1 MPNIRTR
8 FVAEGEKEYRQAL
21 KDINSGL
28 GILNAESKKLQEQ
41 FKGNEDSLEALT
53 ATNENLDQIVLS
65 LSDKL
70 DLQKK
75 RLSELSQAYGE
86 SDDRTQRMRKAVVET
101 ETALLKQ
108 QHALDENTKALDD
121 FGEGEDDAADKA
133 QGLGDALNDIGG
145 KFGVSLP
152 KEMTN
157 TLNGMLNLDAQTLV
171 LAGSFAAVAAA
182 VVEAEKA
189 LISMTIESAA
199 YADEILTQSVV
210 TGLSTEALQEYQYAA
225 ELVDVSL
232 DTLTSSQTKM
242 IKSMDAARRGSKEQ
256 AEAFDKLGISVQNAD
271 GTLRDAQDVFG
282 DAIDALGAIS
292 NETERDAIAMT
303 IFGRSARDLNPL
315 IKAGSDGLRELTQE
329 AHDVGYVMG
338 EEALDALGAVDD
350 QLQRMNRSGEALKN
364 QIAVGMA
371 PAVENLMKKGTDLF
385 VRLQEAAEG
394 SGILEVFG
402 ALLDV
407 VSALEPLFDVLF
419 GTAEDGVPVLQTLLL
434 TVLVLS
440 IERAF
445 AIMTAK
451 GTGSLTKFVVN
462 VKNALAAN
470 DLAKAQELCDK
481 QKGSVGSVVTSALKK
496 YAEMENN
503 NELTKEQKLASIQ
516 KEVEEA
522 TALELPTLEMNL
534 AVIATMTTLGTLIG
548 LLGTVLGMIR
558 SFAALATATGA
569 PDSVA
574 LSTGISEAL
583 VNTAFGI
590 ATGACAVISYN
601 FFTSKIDKLTYAID
615 EVGFSIVQSYAA
627 NHSK

>member
-1 MPNIRTR
+1 MPNVRTR

-21 KDINSGL
+21 KEINSGL
-28 GILNAESKKLQEQ
+28 SVLSAESKKLQEQ
-41 FKGNEDSLEALT
+41 YKGNEKSLEALT

-133 QGLGDALNDIGG
+133 KGLGDALNDIGG
-145 KFGVSLP
+145 KFGISLP

-157 TLNGMLNLDAQTLV
+157 TLNGMLKIDTQTLV
-171 LAGSFAAVAAA
+171 TIGTFAALAAA
-182 VVEAEKA
+182 VVEVEKA
-189 LISMTIESAA
+189 LISLTIESAA
-199 YADEILTQSVV
+199 YADEILTQSTV

-232 DTLTSSQTKM
+232 DTLISSQTKM

-329 AHDVGYVMG
+329 AHNVGYVMG

-419 GTAEDGVPVLQTLLL
+419 GTAEDGVPVLQTLALALGVLADALTIVANTIAIVIELFKQLFNLISGKGFDDSNLTRYGENIAKVFSNEGASARAWSGGFRRNIGRNADGTDYWPGGLTWVGERGPELVSLPQGSRVYSAEDSRSMGGTNNYYL
-434 TVLVLS
+434 TVQSRDMETVAAMTATFKRARQA
-440 IERAF
+440 ERA
-445 AIMTAK
+445 K
-451 GTGSLTKFVVN
+451 
-462 VKNALAAN
+462 
-470 DLAKAQELCDK
+470 
-481 QKGSVGSVVTSALKK
+481 
-496 YAEMENN
+496 
-503 NELTKEQKLASIQ
+503 
-516 KEVEEA
+516 
-522 TALELPTLEMNL
+522 
-534 AVIATMTTLGTLIG
+534 
-548 LLGTVLGMIR
+548 
-558 SFAALATATGA
+558 
-569 PDSVA
+569 
-574 LSTGISEAL
+574 
-583 VNTAFGI
+583 
-590 ATGACAVISYN
+590 
-601 FFTSKIDKLTYAID
+601 
-615 EVGFSIVQSYAA
+615 
-627 NHSK
+627 

>member
-21 KDINSGL
+21 GNINGSL
-28 GILNAESKKLQEQ
+28 NILNAESKRLQEQ

-53 ATNENLDQIVLS
+53 ATNKNLNKIVDELTKKQE
-65 LSDKL
+65 LQQEQLKKL
-70 DLQKK
+70 T
-75 RLSELSQAYGE
+75 EAYGE
-86 SDDRTQRMRKAVVET
+86 NDARTMRMAKAVKDT
-101 ETALLKQ
+101 EAALLKQ
-108 QHALDENTKALDD
+108 KRALEESKDAVENFGQEESKAEENTQD
-121 FGEGEDDAADKA
+121 
-133 QGLGDALNDIGG
+133 LGDALNDIGG
-145 KFGVSLP
+145 KFGISLP

-157 TLNGMLNLDAQTLV
+157 TLNGMLKIDTQTLV
-171 LAGSFAAVAAA
+171 TIGTFAALAAA
-182 VVEAEKA
+182 VVEVEKA
-189 LISMTIESAA
+189 LISLTIESAA
-199 YADEILTQSVV
+199 YADEILTQSAV

-242 IKSMDAARRGSKEQ
+242 IRSMDAARRGSKEQ

-271 GTLRDAQDVFG
+271 GTLRDAQDVFS

-371 PAVENLMKKGTDLF
+371 PAVENLMEKGTDLF

-402 ALLDV
+402 SLLDV

-419 GTAEDGVPVLQTLLL
+419 GTAEDGVPVLQTLALALGVLADALTIVANTIAIVIELFKQLFNLISGKGFDDSNLTRYGENIAKVFSDEGASARAWSGGFGKNIGRNADGTDYWPGGLTWVGERGPELVSLPRGSRVYSAEDSRNMGGTNNYYL
-434 TVLVLS
+434 TVQSRDMETVAAMTATFKRARQA
-440 IERAF
+440 ERA
-445 AIMTAK
+445 K
-451 GTGSLTKFVVN
+451 
-462 VKNALAAN
+462 
-470 DLAKAQELCDK
+470 
-481 QKGSVGSVVTSALKK
+481 
-496 YAEMENN
+496 
-503 NELTKEQKLASIQ
+503 
-516 KEVEEA
+516 
-522 TALELPTLEMNL
+522 
-534 AVIATMTTLGTLIG
+534 
-548 LLGTVLGMIR
+548 
-558 SFAALATATGA
+558 
-569 PDSVA
+569 
-574 LSTGISEAL
+574 
-583 VNTAFGI
+583 
-590 ATGACAVISYN
+590 
-601 FFTSKIDKLTYAID
+601 
-615 EVGFSIVQSYAA
+615 
-627 NHSK
+627 

>member
-75 RLSELSQAYGE
+75 RLAELSQAYGE

-145 KFGVSLP
+145 KFGISLP
-152 KEMTN
+152 SEMTN

-171 LAGSFAAVAAA
+171 TIGTFAALAAAVA
-182 VVEAEKA
+182 EAEKA
-189 LISMTIESAA
+189 LISLTIESAA

-242 IKSMDAARRGSKEQ
+242 IRSMDAARRGSKEQ

-271 GTLRDAQDVFG
+271 GTLRDAQEVFG

-315 IKAGSDGLRELTQE
+315 IKAGSDGLHELTQE

-350 QLQRMNRSGEALKN
+350 QLQRMNRSSEALKN

-419 GTAEDGVPVLQTLLL
+419 GTAEDGVPVLQTLALALGVLADALTIVANTIAIVIELFKQLFNLISGKGFDDSNLTRYGENIAKVFSNEGASARAWSGGLGKNIGRNADGTDYWPGGLTWVGERGPELVSLPQGSRVYSAEDSRSMGGTNNYYL
-434 TVLVLS
+434 TVQSRDMETVAAMTATFKRARQA
-440 IERAF
+440 ERA
-445 AIMTAK
+445 K
-451 GTGSLTKFVVN
+451 
-462 VKNALAAN
+462 
-470 DLAKAQELCDK
+470 
-481 QKGSVGSVVTSALKK
+481 
-496 YAEMENN
+496 
-503 NELTKEQKLASIQ
+503 
-516 KEVEEA
+516 
-522 TALELPTLEMNL
+522 
-534 AVIATMTTLGTLIG
+534 
-548 LLGTVLGMIR
+548 
-558 SFAALATATGA
+558 
-569 PDSVA
+569 
-574 LSTGISEAL
+574 
-583 VNTAFGI
+583 
-590 ATGACAVISYN
+590 
-601 FFTSKIDKLTYAID
+601 
-615 EVGFSIVQSYAA
+615 
-627 NHSK
+627 

>member
-21 KDINSGL
+21 GNINGSL
-28 GILNAESKKLQEQ
+28 NILNAESKRLQEQ

-53 ATNENLDQIVLS
+53 ATNKNLNKIVDELTKKQE
-65 LSDKL
+65 LQQEQLKKL
-70 DLQKK
+70 T
-75 RLSELSQAYGE
+75 EAYGE
-86 SDDRTQRMRKAVVET
+86 NDARTMRMAKAVKDAEA
-101 ETALLKQ
+101 ALLKQ
-108 QHALDENTKALDD
+108 KRALEESKDAVENFGQEESEAEENTKD
-121 FGEGEDDAADKA
+121 
-133 QGLGDALNDIGG
+133 LGDALNDIGG
-145 KFGVSLP
+145 KFGISLP

-157 TLNGMLNLDAQTLV
+157 TLNGMLKIDTQTLV
-171 LAGSFAAVAAA
+171 TIGTFAALAAAVAE
-182 VVEAEKA
+182 VEKA
-189 LISMTIESAA
+189 LISLTIESAA

-210 TGLSTEALQEYQYAA
+210 TGLSAEALQEYQYAA

-232 DTLTSSQTKM
+232 DTLTSSQAKM
-242 IKSMDAARRGSKEQ
+242 IRSMDAARRGSKEQ

-329 AHDVGYVMG
+329 AHNVGYVMG

-419 GTAEDGVPVLQTLLL
+419 GTAEDGVPVLQTLALALGVLADALTIVANTIAIVIELFKQLFNLISGKGFDDSNLTRYGENIAKVFSDEGASARAWSGGFRRNIGRNADGTDYWPGGLTWVGERGPELVSLPQGSRVYSAEDSRSMGGTNNYYL
-434 TVLVLS
+434 TVQSRDMETVAAMTATFKRARQA
-440 IERAF
+440 ERA
-445 AIMTAK
+445 K
-451 GTGSLTKFVVN
+451 
-462 VKNALAAN
+462 
-470 DLAKAQELCDK
+470 
-481 QKGSVGSVVTSALKK
+481 
-496 YAEMENN
+496 
-503 NELTKEQKLASIQ
+503 
-516 KEVEEA
+516 
-522 TALELPTLEMNL
+522 
-534 AVIATMTTLGTLIG
+534 
-548 LLGTVLGMIR
+548 
-558 SFAALATATGA
+558 
-569 PDSVA
+569 
-574 LSTGISEAL
+574 
-583 VNTAFGI
+583 
-590 ATGACAVISYN
+590 
-601 FFTSKIDKLTYAID
+601 
-615 EVGFSIVQSYAA
+615 
-627 NHSK
+627 

>member
-21 KDINSGL
+21 GNINGSL
-28 GILNAESKKLQEQ
+28 NILNAESKRLQEQ

-53 ATNENLDQIVLS
+53 TTNKNLNKIVGELTKKQE
-65 LSDKL
+65 LQQERLKKL
-70 DLQKK
+70 T
-75 RLSELSQAYGE
+75 EAYGE
-86 SDDRTQRMRKAVVET
+86 NDARTMRMAKAVKDT
-101 ETALLKQ
+101 EAALLKQ
-108 QHALDENTKALDD
+108 KRALEESKDAVENFGQEESKAEENTQD
-121 FGEGEDDAADKA
+121 
-133 QGLGDALNDIGG
+133 LGDALNDIGG
-145 KFGVSLP
+145 KFGISLP

-157 TLNGMLNLDAQTLV
+157 TLNGMLKIDTQTLV
-171 LAGSFAAVAAA
+171 TIGTFAALAAAVA
-182 VVEAEKA
+182 EAEKA
-189 LISMTIESAA
+189 LISLTIESAA

-232 DTLTSSQTKM
+232 DTLTSSQAKM
-242 IKSMDAARRGSKEQ
+242 IRSMDAARRGSKEQ

-292 NETERDAIAMT
+292 NETERDVIAMT

-419 GTAEDGVPVLQTLLL
+419 GTAEDGVPVLQTLALALGVLADALTIVANTIAIVIELFKQLFNLISGKGFDDSNLTRYGENIAKVFSDEGASARAWSSGFGKNIGRNADGTDYWPGGLTWVGERGPELVSLPQGSRVYSAEDSRNMGGTNNYYL
-434 TVLVLS
+434 TVQSRDMETVAAMTATFKRARQA
-440 IERAF
+440 ERA
-445 AIMTAK
+445 K
-451 GTGSLTKFVVN
+451 
-462 VKNALAAN
+462 
-470 DLAKAQELCDK
+470 
-481 QKGSVGSVVTSALKK
+481 
-496 YAEMENN
+496 
-503 NELTKEQKLASIQ
+503 
-516 KEVEEA
+516 
-522 TALELPTLEMNL
+522 
-534 AVIATMTTLGTLIG
+534 
-548 LLGTVLGMIR
+548 
-558 SFAALATATGA
+558 
-569 PDSVA
+569 
-574 LSTGISEAL
+574 
-583 VNTAFGI
+583 
-590 ATGACAVISYN
+590 
-601 FFTSKIDKLTYAID
+601 
-615 EVGFSIVQSYAA
+615 
-627 NHSK
+627 

>member
-21 KDINSGL
+21 GNINGSL
-28 GILNAESKKLQEQ
+28 NILNAESKRLQEQ

-53 ATNENLDQIVLS
+53 ATNKNLNKIVGELTKKQE
-65 LSDKL
+65 LQQERLKKL
-70 DLQKK
+70 T
-75 RLSELSQAYGE
+75 EAYGE
-86 SDDRTQRMRKAVVET
+86 NDARTMRMAKAVKDT
-101 ETALLKQ
+101 EAALLKQ
-108 QHALDENTKALDD
+108 KRALEESKDAVENFGQKESEAEENTQD
-121 FGEGEDDAADKA
+121 
-133 QGLGDALNDIGG
+133 LGDALNDVGG
-145 KFGVSLP
+145 KFGISLP

-157 TLNGMLNLDAQTLV
+157 TLNGMLKIDTQTLV
-171 LAGSFAAVAAA
+171 TIGTFAALAAAVAE
-182 VVEAEKA
+182 VEKA
-189 LISMTIESAA
+189 LISLTIESAA

-210 TGLSTEALQEYQYAA
+210 TGLSAEALQEYQYAA

-232 DTLTSSQTKM
+232 DTLTSSQAKM
-242 IKSMDAARRGSKEQ
+242 IRSMDAARRGSKEQ

-315 IKAGSDGLRELTQE
+315 IKAGSDGLHELTQE
-329 AHDVGYVMG
+329 AHNVGYVMG

-419 GTAEDGVPVLQTLLL
+419 GTAEDGVPVLQTLALALGVLADALTIVANTIAIVIELFKQLFNLISGKGFDDSNLTRYGENIAKVFSDEGASARAWNNGFGRNIGRNADGTDYWPGGLTWVGERGPELVSLPQGSRVYSAEDSRSMGGTNNYYL
-434 TVLVLS
+434 TVQSRDMETVAAMTATFKRARQA
-440 IERAF
+440 ERA
-445 AIMTAK
+445 K
-451 GTGSLTKFVVN
+451 
-462 VKNALAAN
+462 
-470 DLAKAQELCDK
+470 
-481 QKGSVGSVVTSALKK
+481 
-496 YAEMENN
+496 
-503 NELTKEQKLASIQ
+503 
-516 KEVEEA
+516 
-522 TALELPTLEMNL
+522 
-534 AVIATMTTLGTLIG
+534 
-548 LLGTVLGMIR
+548 
-558 SFAALATATGA
+558 
-569 PDSVA
+569 
-574 LSTGISEAL
+574 
-583 VNTAFGI
+583 
-590 ATGACAVISYN
+590 
-601 FFTSKIDKLTYAID
+601 
-615 EVGFSIVQSYAA
+615 
-627 NHSK
+627 

>member
-1 MPNIRTR
+1 MG
-8 FVAEGEKEYRQAL
+8 V
-21 KDINSGL
+21 
-28 GILNAESKKLQEQ
+28 LNAESKKLQEQ

-121 FGEGEDDAADKA
+121 FGEGEDDATDKA

-145 KFGVSLP
+145 KFGISLP

-157 TLNGMLNLDAQTLV
+157 TLNGMLKIDTQTLV
-171 LAGSFAAVAAA
+171 TIGTFAALAAA
-182 VVEAEKA
+182 VVEVEKA
-189 LISMTIESAA
+189 LISLTIESAA
-199 YADEILTQSVV
+199 YADEILTQSAV

-242 IKSMDAARRGSKEQ
+242 IRSMDAARRGSKEQ

-315 IKAGSDGLRELTQE
+315 IKAGSDGLRELAQE
-329 AHDVGYVMG
+329 AHNVGYVMS

-350 QLQRMNRSGEALKN
+350 QVQRMNRSNEALKN

-371 PAVENLMKKGTDLF
+371 PAVENLMKKGTDFF

-419 GTAEDGVPVLQTLLL
+419 GTAEDGVPALQALALALGVVADALTIVANTIAIVIELFKQLINLARGKGFDDSNLTRYGENIAKVFSDEGASARAWNNGIGKNIGRNADGTDYWPGGLTWVGERGPELVSLPQGSRVYSAEDSRSMGSTNNYYL
-434 TVLVLS
+434 TVQSRDMETVAAMTATFKRARQA
-440 IERAF
+440 ERA
-445 AIMTAK
+445 K
-451 GTGSLTKFVVN
+451 
-462 VKNALAAN
+462 
-470 DLAKAQELCDK
+470 
-481 QKGSVGSVVTSALKK
+481 
-496 YAEMENN
+496 
-503 NELTKEQKLASIQ
+503 
-516 KEVEEA
+516 
-522 TALELPTLEMNL
+522 
-534 AVIATMTTLGTLIG
+534 
-548 LLGTVLGMIR
+548 
-558 SFAALATATGA
+558 
-569 PDSVA
+569 
-574 LSTGISEAL
+574 
-583 VNTAFGI
+583 
-590 ATGACAVISYN
+590 
-601 FFTSKIDKLTYAID
+601 
-615 EVGFSIVQSYAA
+615 
-627 NHSK
+627 

>member
-21 KDINSGL
+21 GNINGSL
-28 GILNAESKKLQEQ
+28 NILNAESKRLQEQ

-53 ATNENLDQIVLS
+53 ATNKNLNKIVDELTKKQE
-65 LSDKL
+65 LQQERLKKL
-70 DLQKK
+70 T
-75 RLSELSQAYGE
+75 EAYGE
-86 SDDRTQRMRKAVVET
+86 NDARTMRMAKAVKDT
-101 ETALLKQ
+101 EAALLKQ
-108 QHALDENTKALDD
+108 KRALEESKDAVENFGQEESKAEENTQD
-121 FGEGEDDAADKA
+121 
-133 QGLGDALNDIGG
+133 LGDALNDIGG
-145 KFGVSLP
+145 KFGISLP

-157 TLNGMLNLDAQTLV
+157 TLNGMLKIDTQTLV
-171 LAGSFAAVAAA
+171 TIGTFAALAAAVAE
-182 VVEAEKA
+182 VEKA
-189 LISMTIESAA
+189 LISLTIESAA

-232 DTLTSSQTKM
+232 DTLTSSQSKM
-242 IKSMDAARRGSKEQ
+242 IRSMDAARRGSKEQ

-329 AHDVGYVMG
+329 AHNVGYVMG

-371 PAVENLMKKGTDLF
+371 PAVENLMKKGADLF

-407 VSALEPLFDVLF
+407 VSALEPLFDVLL
-419 GTAEDGVPVLQTLLL
+419 GTAEDGVPVLQTLALALGVLADALTIVANTIAIVIELFKQLFNLISGKGFDDSNLTRYGENIAKVFSDEGASARAWSGGFGRNIGRNADGTDYWPGGLTWVGERGPELVSLPQGSRVYSAEDSRSMGSTNNYYL
-434 TVLVLS
+434 TVQSRDMETVAAMTATFKRARQA
-440 IERAF
+440 ERA
-445 AIMTAK
+445 K
-451 GTGSLTKFVVN
+451 
-462 VKNALAAN
+462 
-470 DLAKAQELCDK
+470 
-481 QKGSVGSVVTSALKK
+481 
-496 YAEMENN
+496 
-503 NELTKEQKLASIQ
+503 
-516 KEVEEA
+516 
-522 TALELPTLEMNL
+522 
-534 AVIATMTTLGTLIG
+534 
-548 LLGTVLGMIR
+548 
-558 SFAALATATGA
+558 
-569 PDSVA
+569 
-574 LSTGISEAL
+574 
-583 VNTAFGI
+583 
-590 ATGACAVISYN
+590 
-601 FFTSKIDKLTYAID
+601 
-615 EVGFSIVQSYAA
+615 
-627 NHSK
+627 

>member
-1 MPNIRTR
+1 MPDVRTR

-21 KDINSGL
+21 GNINGSL
-28 GILNAESKKLQEQ
+28 NILNAESKRLQEQ
-41 FKGNEDSLEALT
+41 YKGNEDSLEALT
-53 ATNENLDQIVLS
+53 ATNKNLNKVVDELTKKQ
-65 LSDKL
+65 KL
-70 DLQKK
+70 QQE
-75 RLSELSQAYGE
+75 RLEKLTEVYGE
-86 SDDRTQRMRKAVVET
+86 NDDRTMRMAKAVKET

-108 QHALDENTKALDD
+108 KRALEESKDAVENFGQEESKAEENTQD
-121 FGEGEDDAADKA
+121 
-133 QGLGDALNDIGG
+133 LGDALNDIGG
-145 KFGVSLP
+145 KFGISLP

-157 TLNGMLNLDAQTLV
+157 TLNGMLKIDTQTLV
-171 LAGSFAAVAAA
+171 TIGTFAALAAAVAE
-182 VVEAEKA
+182 VEKK
-189 LISMTIESAA
+189 LISLTIESAA

-242 IKSMDAARRGSKEQ
+242 IRSMDAARRGSKEQ

-282 DAIDALGAIS
+282 DAIDALGDIS

-419 GTAEDGVPVLQTLLL
+419 GTAEDGVPVLQTLALALGVLADALTIVANTIAIVIELFKQLFNLISGKGFDDSNLTRYGENIAKVFSDEGASARAWSGGFGKNIGRNADGTDYWPGGLTWVGERGPELVSLPQGSRVYSAEDSRSMGGTNNYYL
-434 TVLVLS
+434 TVQSRDMETVAAMTATFKRARQA
-440 IERAF
+440 ERA
-445 AIMTAK
+445 K
-451 GTGSLTKFVVN
+451 
-462 VKNALAAN
+462 
-470 DLAKAQELCDK
+470 
-481 QKGSVGSVVTSALKK
+481 
-496 YAEMENN
+496 
-503 NELTKEQKLASIQ
+503 
-516 KEVEEA
+516 
-522 TALELPTLEMNL
+522 
-534 AVIATMTTLGTLIG
+534 
-548 LLGTVLGMIR
+548 
-558 SFAALATATGA
+558 
-569 PDSVA
+569 
-574 LSTGISEAL
+574 
-583 VNTAFGI
+583 
-590 ATGACAVISYN
+590 
-601 FFTSKIDKLTYAID
+601 
-615 EVGFSIVQSYAA
+615 
-627 NHSK
+627 

>member
-21 KDINSGL
+21 GNINGSL
-28 GILNAESKKLQEQ
+28 NILNAESKRLQEQ

-53 ATNENLDQIVLS
+53 ATNKNLNKIVGELTKKQE
-65 LSDKL
+65 LQQEQLKKL
-70 DLQKK
+70 T
-75 RLSELSQAYGE
+75 EAYGE
-86 SDDRTQRMRKAVVET
+86 NDARTMRMAKAVKDT
-101 ETALLKQ
+101 EAALLKQ
-108 QHALDENTKALDD
+108 KRALEESKDAVENFGQEESKAEENTQD
-121 FGEGEDDAADKA
+121 
-133 QGLGDALNDIGG
+133 LGDALNDIGG
-145 KFGVSLP
+145 KFGISLP

-157 TLNGMLNLDAQTLV
+157 TLNGMLKIDTQTLV
-171 LAGSFAAVAAA
+171 MIGTFAALAAA

-189 LISMTIESAA
+189 LISLTIESAA

-210 TGLSTEALQEYQYAA
+210 TGLSAEALQEYQYAA

-232 DTLTSSQTKM
+232 DTLTSSQAKM
-242 IKSMDAARRGSKEQ
+242 IRSMDAARRGSKEQ

-419 GTAEDGVPVLQTLLL
+419 GTAEDGVPVLQTLALALGVLADALTIVANTIAIVIELFKQLFNLISGKGFDDSNLTRYGENIAKVFSNEGASARAWSGGFGRNIGRNADGTDYWPGGLTWVGERGPELVSLPQGSRVYSAEDSRRMGSTNNYYL
-434 TVLVLS
+434 TVQSRDMETVAAMTATFKRARQA
-440 IERAF
+440 ERA
-445 AIMTAK
+445 K
-451 GTGSLTKFVVN
+451 
-462 VKNALAAN
+462 
-470 DLAKAQELCDK
+470 
-481 QKGSVGSVVTSALKK
+481 
-496 YAEMENN
+496 
-503 NELTKEQKLASIQ
+503 
-516 KEVEEA
+516 
-522 TALELPTLEMNL
+522 
-534 AVIATMTTLGTLIG
+534 
-548 LLGTVLGMIR
+548 
-558 SFAALATATGA
+558 
-569 PDSVA
+569 
-574 LSTGISEAL
+574 
-583 VNTAFGI
+583 
-590 ATGACAVISYN
+590 
-601 FFTSKIDKLTYAID
+601 
-615 EVGFSIVQSYAA
+615 
-627 NHSK
+627 

>member
-75 RLSELSQAYGE
+75 RLAELSQAYGE

-145 KFGVSLP
+145 KFGISLP

-171 LAGSFAAVAAA
+171 LVGSFAAVAAA
-182 VVEAEKA
+182 VVEVEKA
-189 LISMTIESAA
+189 LISLTIESAA

-232 DTLTSSQTKM
+232 DTLTSSQAKM
-242 IKSMDAARRGSKEQ
+242 IRSMDAARRGSKEQ
-256 AEAFDKLGISVQNAD
+256 AEALDKLGISVQNAD

-419 GTAEDGVPVLQTLLL
+419 GTAEDGVPVLQTLALALGVLADALTIVANTIAIVIELFKQLFNLISGKGFDDSNLTRYGENIAKVFSDEGASARAWNNGFGRNIGRNADGTDYWPGGLTWVGERGPELVSLPQGSRVYSAEDSRSMGSTNNYYL
-434 TVLVLS
+434 TVQSRDMETVAAMTATFKRARQA
-440 IERAF
+440 ERA
-445 AIMTAK
+445 K
-451 GTGSLTKFVVN
+451 
-462 VKNALAAN
+462 
-470 DLAKAQELCDK
+470 
-481 QKGSVGSVVTSALKK
+481 
-496 YAEMENN
+496 
-503 NELTKEQKLASIQ
+503 
-516 KEVEEA
+516 
-522 TALELPTLEMNL
+522 
-534 AVIATMTTLGTLIG
+534 
-548 LLGTVLGMIR
+548 
-558 SFAALATATGA
+558 
-569 PDSVA
+569 
-574 LSTGISEAL
+574 
-583 VNTAFGI
+583 
-590 ATGACAVISYN
+590 
-601 FFTSKIDKLTYAID
+601 
-615 EVGFSIVQSYAA
+615 
-627 NHSK
+627 

>member
-21 KDINSGL
+21 KEINGGL
-28 GILNAESKKLQEQ
+28 SVLSAESKKLQEQ
-41 FKGNEDSLEALT
+41 YKGNEKSLEALT
-53 ATNENLDQIVLS
+53 ATNENLDQVVLS

-75 RLSELSQAYGE
+75 RLTELKQAYGE
-86 SDDRTQRMRKAVVET
+86 SDDRTQRMAKSVTDT
-101 ETALLKQ
+101 ETALIKQ
-108 QHALDENTKALDD
+108 QRALDENTRALEN

-145 KFGVSLP
+145 KFGISLP
-152 KEMTN
+152 KEMTS
-157 TLNGMLNLDAQTLV
+157 TLNGMLKIDTQTLV
-171 LAGSFAAVAAA
+171 IIGTFAALAAAVAE
-182 VVEAEKA
+182 VEKA
-189 LISMTIESAA
+189 LISMTKESAA
-199 YADEILTQSVV
+199 YADEILTQSAV

-242 IKSMDAARRGSKEQ
+242 IRSMDAARRGSKEQ
-256 AEAFDKLGISVQNAD
+256 AEAFEKLGISVQNAD

-419 GTAEDGVPVLQTLLL
+419 GTAEDGVPVLQTLALALGVLADALTIVANTIAIVIELFKQLFNLISGKGFDDSNLTRYGENIAKVFSDEGASARAWNNGFGKNIGRNADGTDYWPGGLTWVGERGPELVSLPQGSRVYSAEDSRNMGNTNNYYL
-434 TVLVLS
+434 TVQSRDMETVAAMTATFKRARQA
-440 IERAF
+440 ERA
-445 AIMTAK
+445 K
-451 GTGSLTKFVVN
+451 
-462 VKNALAAN
+462 
-470 DLAKAQELCDK
+470 
-481 QKGSVGSVVTSALKK
+481 
-496 YAEMENN
+496 
-503 NELTKEQKLASIQ
+503 
-516 KEVEEA
+516 
-522 TALELPTLEMNL
+522 
-534 AVIATMTTLGTLIG
+534 
-548 LLGTVLGMIR
+548 
-558 SFAALATATGA
+558 
-569 PDSVA
+569 
-574 LSTGISEAL
+574 
-583 VNTAFGI
+583 
-590 ATGACAVISYN
+590 
-601 FFTSKIDKLTYAID
+601 
-615 EVGFSIVQSYAA
+615 
-627 NHSK
+627 

>member
-28 GILNAESKKLQEQ
+28 GVLNAESKKLQEQ

-121 FGEGEDDAADKA
+121 FGEGEDDATDKA

-145 KFGVSLP
+145 KFGISLP

-157 TLNGMLNLDAQTLV
+157 TLNGMLKIDTQTLV
-171 LAGSFAAVAAA
+171 TIGTFAALAAAVA
-182 VVEAEKA
+182 EAEKA
-189 LISMTIESAA
+189 LISLTIESAA
-199 YADEILTQSVV
+199 YADEILTQSAV

-232 DTLTSSQTKM
+232 DTLTSSQSKM
-242 IKSMDAARRGSKEQ
+242 IRSMDAARRGSKEQ

-271 GTLRDAQDVFG
+271 GTLRNAQDVFG

-315 IKAGSDGLRELTQE
+315 IKAGSDGLRELAQE

-338 EEALDALGAVDD
+338 DEALDALGAVDD

-419 GTAEDGVPVLQTLLL
+419 GTAEDGVPVLQTLALALGVLADALTIVANTIAIVIELFKQLFNLISGKGFDDSNLTRYGENIAKVFSNEGASARAWNNGFGKNIGRNADGTDYWPGGLTWVGERGPELVSLPQGSRVYSAEDSRNMGGTNNYYL
-434 TVLVLS
+434 TVQSRDMETVAAMTATFKRARQA
-440 IERAF
+440 ERA
-445 AIMTAK
+445 K
-451 GTGSLTKFVVN
+451 
-462 VKNALAAN
+462 
-470 DLAKAQELCDK
+470 
-481 QKGSVGSVVTSALKK
+481 
-496 YAEMENN
+496 
-503 NELTKEQKLASIQ
+503 
-516 KEVEEA
+516 
-522 TALELPTLEMNL
+522 
-534 AVIATMTTLGTLIG
+534 
-548 LLGTVLGMIR
+548 
-558 SFAALATATGA
+558 
-569 PDSVA
+569 
-574 LSTGISEAL
+574 
-583 VNTAFGI
+583 
-590 ATGACAVISYN
+590 
-601 FFTSKIDKLTYAID
+601 
-615 EVGFSIVQSYAA
+615 
-627 NHSK
+627 

>member
-21 KDINSGL
+21 KEINSGL
-28 GILNAESKKLQEQ
+28 SVLSAESKKLQEQ
-41 FKGNEDSLEALT
+41 YKGNEKSLEALT

-75 RLSELSQAYGE
+75 RLAELSQAYGE

-133 QGLGDALNDIGG
+133 QGLGDALNDIGE
-145 KFGVSLP
+145 KFGISLP
-152 KEMTN
+152 SEMTN

-189 LISMTIESAA
+189 LISLTIESAA

-232 DTLTSSQTKM
+232 DTLTSSQSKM
-242 IKSMDAARRGSKEQ
+242 IRSMDAARRGSKEQ

-329 AHDVGYVMG
+329 AHNVGYVMG

-419 GTAEDGVPVLQTLLL
+419 GTAEDGVPVLQTLALALGVLADALTIVANTIAIVIELFKQLFNLISGKGFDDSNLTRYGENIAKVFSDEGASARAWSSGFGKNIGRNADGTDYWPGGLTWVGERGSELVSLPQGSRVYSAEDSRSMGGTNNYYL
-434 TVLVLS
+434 TVQSRDMETVAAMTATFKRARQA
-440 IERAF
+440 ERA
-445 AIMTAK
+445 K
-451 GTGSLTKFVVN
+451 
-462 VKNALAAN
+462 
-470 DLAKAQELCDK
+470 
-481 QKGSVGSVVTSALKK
+481 
-496 YAEMENN
+496 
-503 NELTKEQKLASIQ
+503 
-516 KEVEEA
+516 
-522 TALELPTLEMNL
+522 
-534 AVIATMTTLGTLIG
+534 
-548 LLGTVLGMIR
+548 
-558 SFAALATATGA
+558 
-569 PDSVA
+569 
-574 LSTGISEAL
+574 
-583 VNTAFGI
+583 
-590 ATGACAVISYN
+590 
-601 FFTSKIDKLTYAID
+601 
-615 EVGFSIVQSYAA
+615 
-627 NHSK
+627 

>member
-1 MPNIRTR
+1 MPNVRTR
-8 FVAEGEKEYRQAL
+8 FIAEGEKEYRQAL
-21 KDINSGL
+21 GNINGSL
-28 GILNAESKKLQEQ
+28 NILNAESKRLQEQ

-53 ATNENLDQIVLS
+53 ATNKNLNKIVGELTKKQE
-65 LSDKL
+65 LQQERLKKL
-70 DLQKK
+70 T
-75 RLSELSQAYGE
+75 EAYGE
-86 SDDRTQRMRKAVVET
+86 NDARTMRMAKAVKDT
-101 ETALLKQ
+101 EAALLKQ
-108 QHALDENTKALDD
+108 KRALEESKDAVENFGQEESKAEENTQD
-121 FGEGEDDAADKA
+121 
-133 QGLGDALNDIGG
+133 LGDALNDIGG
-145 KFGVSLP
+145 KFGISLP

-189 LISMTIESAA
+189 LISLTIESAA

-210 TGLSTEALQEYQYAA
+210 TGLSAEALQEYQYAA

-232 DTLTSSQTKM
+232 DTLTSSQAKM
-242 IKSMDAARRGSKEQ
+242 IRSMDAARRGSKEQ

-282 DAIDALGAIS
+282 DAIDALGDIS

-394 SGILEVFG
+394 SGILEVFS

-419 GTAEDGVPVLQTLLL
+419 GTAEDGVPVLQTLALALGVLADALTIVANTVAIVIELFKQLFNLISGKGFDDSNLTRYGENIAKVFSDEGASARAWSGGFGRNIGRNADGTDYWPGGLTWVGERGPELVSLPRGSRVYNAEDSRSMGGTNNYYL
-434 TVLVLS
+434 TVQSRDMETVAAMTATFKRARQA
-440 IERAF
+440 ERA
-445 AIMTAK
+445 K
-451 GTGSLTKFVVN
+451 
-462 VKNALAAN
+462 
-470 DLAKAQELCDK
+470 
-481 QKGSVGSVVTSALKK
+481 
-496 YAEMENN
+496 
-503 NELTKEQKLASIQ
+503 
-516 KEVEEA
+516 
-522 TALELPTLEMNL
+522 
-534 AVIATMTTLGTLIG
+534 
-548 LLGTVLGMIR
+548 
-558 SFAALATATGA
+558 
-569 PDSVA
+569 
-574 LSTGISEAL
+574 
-583 VNTAFGI
+583 
-590 ATGACAVISYN
+590 
-601 FFTSKIDKLTYAID
+601 
-615 EVGFSIVQSYAA
+615 
-627 NHSK
+627 